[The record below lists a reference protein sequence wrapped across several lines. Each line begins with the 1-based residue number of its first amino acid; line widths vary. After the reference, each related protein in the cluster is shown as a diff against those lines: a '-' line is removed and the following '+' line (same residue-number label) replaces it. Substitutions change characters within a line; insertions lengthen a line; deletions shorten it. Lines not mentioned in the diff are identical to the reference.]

1 MLVRFLSFFV
11 VLTVIIG
18 CNRAGSQSGEN
29 VKAQVEEIN
38 ILLSGR
44 PYEINSMEFNNEAW
58 SSEYSDEV
66 YSFDINRSGMLRVS
80 IGYGQVQCDE
90 KLGTKNI
97 IFHGV
102 DIKDSIFLNRKVVDS
117 IFLIIN
123 RIQYNTGNLTSSC
136 PDDVW
141 FAKFKSV
148 TKIRSY
154 YVGEELEHKN
164 AFYLYDL
171 YCLIKFMVRYS
182 PIKIV
187 DFNEA

>member
-44 PYEINSMEFNNEAW
+44 PYEINSMDFNNEAW

-97 IFHGV
+97 IFHGT
-102 DIKDSIFLNRKVVDS
+102 LHR
-117 IFLIIN
+117 
-123 RIQYNTGNLTSSC
+123 G
-136 PDDVW
+136 
-141 FAKFKSV
+141 
-148 TKIRSY
+148 
-154 YVGEELEHKN
+154 
-164 AFYLYDL
+164 
-171 YCLIKFMVRYS
+171 
-182 PIKIV
+182 
-187 DFNEA
+187 